1 MYRPMLLLLAGG
13 CSLAV
18 FFVAVVIDASS
29 GAGGRHRTDW
39 VDGESLSL
47 RRQYNAVAAA
57 VDTIMRQ
64 LGPDSVDE
72 LTKKSAPRNLLPNDA
87 QLVLLFWADD
97 EAELFLNGTPVSA
110 TRLIPTRVEIPEFYL
125 RKNNLLQA
133 HCWDTDRV
141 ESGFMAGLY
150 VEWSDGGLSPV
161 VTTREGS
168 WKRGKG
174 GSGNQMAEE
183 IFYTH
188 AQPDIPEAKVVWG
201 EKLFGEIWLSARFS
215 AEDVRAAGNRRAPV
229 PGLPPTWGK
238 EQPMDFHVAISRLAH
253 LQQERRRLAQALEQR
268 HTWVEPYLRFR
279 GSHRSP
285 IAYSLG
291 RSEPLSEELASVATS
306 ARLLK
311 WVKLLPQDDRKL
323 VLRPARQ
330 LKGVSAAT
338 HQEFTLRSGKGEE
351 DRRLDYQ
358 PPRDLGPQGGRPVAT
373 PPAGEALGIG
383 RDEPNARL
391 LLVFTILS
399 VYTGAASHRW
409 WKLFRAESTSKEA
422 GVWESS

>member
-1 MYRPMLLLLAGG
+1 MRKLLTGG
-13 CSLAV
+13 WSVAI
-18 FFVAVVIDASS
+18 FFVAVVIDPSS
-29 GAGGRHRTDW
+29 GAEGRHRTDW

-47 RRQYNAVAAA
+47 RRHYNAVAAA

-64 LGPDSVDE
+64 LGRDRVDE
-72 LTKKSAPRNLLPNDA
+72 LTNESAPRNLLPDDA

-125 RKNNLLQA
+125 RKNNLFQA

-174 GSGNQMAEE
+174 ARGNQMAEE

-215 AEDVRAAGNRRAPV
+215 AEDVRAAGRRGAAV

-238 EQPMDFHVAISRLAH
+238 EQPMDFHVAISRLVH

-285 IAYSLG
+285 IAFSLG
-291 RSEPLSEELASVATS
+291 RSEPLSEEPENVVAS
-306 ARLLK
+306 ARLEK
-311 WVKLLPQDDRKL
+311 WVMQLPQNDREL

-338 HQEFTLRSGKGEE
+338 PQEFALRSGKGGK

-358 PPRDLGPQGGRPVAT
+358 PPRDLGPQGSRPVAM
-373 PPAGEALGIG
+373 PPAEGALGIG
-383 RDEPNARL
+383 REEPDARL
-391 LLVFTILS
+391 WLVFSMLA

-409 WKLFRAESTSKEA
+409 WKLFRAESSSKEA
-422 GVWESS
+422 GVWNSS

>member
-1 MYRPMLLLLAGG
+1 MYRPMRKLLGGG

-18 FFVAVVIDASS
+18 FFVAVVIDAGS
-29 GAGGRHRTDW
+29 GVESRHRTDW
-39 VDGESLSL
+39 VDNESLSL

-64 LGPDSVDE
+64 LGRDRVDE
-72 LTKKSAPRNLLPNDA
+72 LTNESAPRNLLPDDA

-150 VEWSDGGLSPV
+150 VEWSDGGMSPV

-174 GSGNQMAEE
+174 GRGNQRAEE

-215 AEDVRAAGNRRAPV
+215 AEDVRASGHRGAPV

-238 EQPMDFHVAISRLAH
+238 EQPMDFHVAISRLVH

-268 HTWVEPYLRFR
+268 PTWVEPYLRFR

-291 RSEPLSEELASVATS
+291 RSEPLSEEPENVVAS
-306 ARLLK
+306 ARLEK
-311 WVKLLPQDDRKL
+311 WVMQLPQDDREL

-338 HQEFTLRSGKGEE
+338 PQEFAPGSGTGGA

-358 PPRDLGPQGGRPVAT
+358 PPRDLGPQGGPVAR
-373 PPAGEALGIG
+373 PPAGEAPVSG
-383 RDEPNARL
+383 REKPDPRL
-391 LLVFTILS
+391 WLVFSMLA
-399 VYTGAASHRW
+399 VYTGAATHKW
-409 WKLFRAESTSKEA
+409 WKLFRAESTSRET
-422 GVWESS
+422 GVSNSS